1 MEIPMRFQIT
11 LNMPSRAQ
19 SLVHQ
24 ILAESDVNSFEEF
37 VEICNNNQFILIDE
51 IYKDGIATKNVGPL
65 AINTD
70 HIGKIKPYIP

>member
-1 MEIPMRFQIT
+1 MRFQIT

-51 IYKDGIATKNVGPL
+51 IYKDGLQTNCVGQL

-70 HIGKIKPYIP
+70 VIGKIKIFRP